1 MLAYDFQVAWADLDS
16 NAHVKN
22 SRYLDYVSQARF
34 LFLAEF
40 GFTPQAFAEARL
52 GPVVL
57 EDRVQYRREMRL
69 LQKFKVQMS
78 IGGLSE
84 DGAKFIMVNEV
95 LNEKGELCAKV
106 TTQAAWFSLAS
117 RKITPPPAEL
127 KQVMEGAPRTEDFH
141 WL

>member
-16 NAHVKN
+16 NGHVKN

-40 GFTPQAFAEARL
+40 GFTPQAFAEVKM
-52 GPVVL
+52 GPVVF

-69 LQKFKVQMS
+69 LQKFSVQVRV
-78 IGGLSE
+78 GGLSE
-84 DGAKFIMVNEV
+84 DGAKFIMVNDV
-95 LNEKGELCAKV
+95 VNEKGELCAKV
-106 TTQAAWFSLAS
+106 TSNAAWFSLES
-117 RKITPPPAEL
+117 RKITPPPAAL
-127 KQVMEGAPRTEDFH
+127 KKAMEDAPRTEDFH